1 MGQGILKKQL
11 SLCSITQITYEHFK
25 IKKLRILGSLF
36 RIPRILQR
44 TLLNYQLLFLPDH
57 LVRRHATVD
66 EHPWS
71 LRGGGGR
78 LRDGH
83 GGGLSEQAEEN
94 FRIAR
99 MVLT

>member
-1 MGQGILKKQL
+1 VLDHP
-11 SLCSITQITYEHFK
+11 TYLR
-25 IKKLRILGSLF
+25 KLGVLGSLF
-36 RIPRILQR
+36 RTPRILQR
-44 TLLNYQLLFLPDH
+44 KLLNYKLLFLPDH
-57 LVRRHATVD
+57 LVWRHATLD

-83 GGGLSEQAEEN
+83 GGGLSEHAEEN